1 MALDH
6 TEKDFAS
13 DNLIPT
19 YVVDSFTDKPFKGN
33 PAGVCILKDRN
44 LSAEEMLLIA
54 QELGHSETAF
64 IRLSDFDE
72 DKLCSFPIRY
82 FSPKMEIPLCG
93 HATLAAAK
101 VIFEYYCNKNKTELC
116 FCNIQQLELIARKED
131 DDTVSMIFPA
141 YTTIEAT
148 VTSET
153 LVALGID
160 RVLEARY
167 NEETKILLLEI
178 THTKKLAQLAPDYT
192 SLVKSIDTVNGILVT
207 AASADQEYDF
217 HSRYFWP
224 WSGTNEDPVTG
235 GTHTFLT
242 PYWSA
247 KLGKKKMK
255 SFQSS
260 VRSGWMHVELLD
272 DEQVRIKSQAKII
285 LSGILEL

>member
-1 MALDH
+1 M
-6 TEKDFAS
+6 EKVSSS

-19 YVVDSFTDKPFKGN
+19 YVVDSFTDQPFKGN
-33 PAGVCILKDRN
+33 PAGVCVLKGRK
-44 LSAEEMLLIA
+44 LSSEEMLLIA
-54 QELGHSETAF
+54 KELGYSETAF
-64 IRLSDFDE
+64 ISSLKNDD
-72 DKLCSFPIRY
+72 DKYNSFTIRY

-101 VIFEYYCNKNKTELC
+101 VIFEHYCDENETELC
-116 FCNIQQLELIARKED
+116 FCNIQQLKLIARKKD
-131 DDTVSMIFPA
+131 DDMISMVFPS
-141 YTTIEAT
+141 YTTTEAIVST
-148 VTSET
+148 KT

-167 NEETKILLLEI
+167 NEETKILMLEI
-178 THTKKLAQLAPDYT
+178 IDKDQLAQLSPDYT

-207 AASADQEYDF
+207 AASDDDEYDF

-242 PYWSA
+242 PYWA
-247 KLGKKKMK
+247 HKLGKKKMK

-260 VRSGWMHVELLD
+260 DRSGWMHVELIN
-272 DEQVRIKSQAKII
+272 EKQVLISSQARIVIK
-285 LSGILEL
+285 GELTL